1 MENSEV
7 TTVPQADSKFTQLNK
22 RIWSLSGPM
31 MLSNIALPLL
41 GLVDTAVMG
50 HLDSAVY
57 LAAVS
62 VGAMILHFIFWGFG
76 FLRMSTVGLA
86 AQAYGENNGQ
96 ALRQLLTRAA
106 VISLLISFVLILSQ
120 GYLIQLALFMVQP
133 SEGIAELTKVY
144 FDICIWSAPA
154 TLLTY
159 VLLGWFLGLQKARLV
174 LAVMVFVNVLN
185 IFLDVL
191 FVVGLGLTVDGVAYA
206 SLISEYA
213 GLGLAAY
220 LLFKEVKTLS
230 GKCVLSEA
238 LNWPAMRKLLS
249 LNLDIFIR
257 TIALLFAFAFFTTQS
272 ARSGEVVMAANA
284 VLLQF
289 ITFMAYVLDAYAHA
303 AEAMIGEALGK
314 KNKQLLKQ
322 MVKACALWSLGSA
335 LLFMLVYLLV
345 GDAIV
350 SLITDITS
358 VKIFANEYL
367 YWLAF
372 MPLVAVWGYLFDGV
386 FVGAT
391 WSKEMRNVMLL
402 AVGGVYLPTW
412 FLTQGMLNHGL
423 WLSLFLFLFARGGL
437 MAWYYRKK
445 LQTMP
450 EVV

>member
-1 MENSEV
+1 MDNQEV
-7 TTVPQADSKFTQLNK
+7 STVAQAKPKYTQLNK

-96 ALRQLLTRAA
+96 ALRQLLTRAVLLA
-106 VISLLISFVLILSQ
+106 SLISVILIMSQ
-120 GYLIQLALFMVQP
+120 SYLIQLALFLVQP
-133 SEGIAELTKVY
+133 EDGIAVLTKAY
-144 FDICIWSAPA
+144 FDIRIWSAPA

-174 LAVMVFVNVLN
+174 LIVMVFVNVLN
-185 IFLDVL
+185 IILDLL
-191 FVVGLGLTVDGVAYA
+191 FVVGLKLTVDGVAYA

-213 GLGLAAY
+213 GLLLALY
-220 LLFKEVKTLS
+220 LLFKEVKMLH
-230 GKCVLSEA
+230 GKCMLSDA
-238 LNWPAMRKLLS
+238 LNWPAMQKLLS

-303 AEAMIGEALGK
+303 AEAMVGDVLGK
-314 KNKQLLKQ
+314 KNKQLLIQ

-335 LLFMLVYLLV
+335 LVFMLAYLLL
-345 GDAIV
+345 GEMIV
-350 SLITDITS
+350 SLMTDISS
-358 VKIFANEYL
+358 VKVFASEYL

-372 MPLVAVWGYLFDGV
+372 MPLVAVWSYLFDGV

-402 AVGGVYLPTW
+402 AVGVIYLPTW
-412 FLTQGMLNHGL
+412 FLTQSMLNHGL

-445 LQTMP
+445 LRTMP
-450 EVV
+450 EVI